1 MRRFI
6 LRRLCWYVPLLFL
19 SSFVVFV
26 LVAGSGDPLANLRS
40 QPEVPAEIVERRAR
54 ELGLDRPL
62 LTRYG
67 RWLGAAVQGDFGRRA
82 VEETSV
88 RTVLW
93 QRLQVTLRMV
103 AAALAVGVVLSV
115 VVGALGAMRP
125 YSTLDQVVGGVGLV
139 FLSLP
144 AFWLAALLKEL
155 VIWLQQVSG
164 RRILPTLNQSDP
176 GMTGDL
182 LHRWAD
188 YLSHLVLPT
197 LTLSLLLVASWS
209 RYVRASLIEE
219 SSRDYV
225 RAARARG
232 AGPARV
238 LYRHVL
244 PNALVPFS
252 SVVAVDFAAVFGG
265 AVIVERAF
273 NWQGMGQL
281 LIEGVRDVDVNV
293 VLAWLM
299 VTATLVVTLNLL
311 ADLVAARLD
320 PRVRL
325 E

>member
-1 MRRFI
+1 MGRFI
-6 LRRLCWYVPLLFL
+6 LRRLCWYVPLLLL
-19 SSFVVFV
+19 SSILVFL

-40 QPEVPAEIVERRAR
+40 QPEIPRELVERRAR

-62 LTRYG
+62 VVRYG
-67 RWLGAAVQGDFGRRA
+67 QWLRAAVQGDFGRRA

-93 QRLQVTLRMV
+93 ERLQVTLRMV
-103 AAALAVGVVLSV
+103 TAALVVGVVLSV
-115 VVGALGAMRP
+115 VVGAFAAMRP
-125 YSTLDQVVGGVGLV
+125 YSTLDQLIGGVGLV

-155 VIWLQQVSG
+155 VIWLQRVSG
-164 RRILPTLNQSDP
+164 RRILPTINQSTP
-176 GMTGDL
+176 GLTGDL

-197 LTLSLLLVASWS
+197 LTLALLLVASWS
-209 RYVRASLIEE
+209 RYVRASFIEE
-219 SSRDYV
+219 SAREYV

-244 PNALVPFS
+244 PNALTPFS
-252 SVVAVDFAAVFGG
+252 SIVAVDFAAVFGG
-265 AVIVERAF
+265 VVIVERVF

-299 VTATLVVTLNLL
+299 VTATLVVILNLV